1 MEFRPQQIVKVNS
14 FLWNFVY
21 LGNKREAF
29 LVSIW
34 YRCIPVEHFL
44 IKQTKDWY
52 KIDFVKFGF
61 LQSHFFWWN
70 APVSPETSENKTL
83 EALLKSGREN
93 WHFCEADCFLC
104 FLQNE
109 LFVWGV
115 FPFLFQNGA
124 FMGSWQIF
132 NFLFIRA
139 FAGSSGAAFFLRW
152 GNSFDSSSVPWIGGR
167 NRCV

>member
-61 LQSHFFWWN
+61 LQSHFFGEMHLS
-70 APVSPETSENKTL
+70 APKLQKIRPWKRFWKAGGKTGISVKQTVSYVFYKMNCLFGEFSLFSSKMVLLWAAGRFSTFCLSE
-83 EALLKSGREN
+83 
-93 WHFCEADCFLC
+93 H
-104 FLQNE
+104 LQAAAE
-109 LFVWGV
+109 QLF
-115 FPFLFQNGA
+115 F
-124 FMGSWQIF
+124 
-132 NFLFIRA
+132 
-139 FAGSSGAAFFLRW
+139 
-152 GNSFDSSSVPWIGGR
+152 
-167 NRCV
+167 